1 VRLLQAGAI
10 VVAALLEATVA
21 VAAPG
26 VLTEEV
32 TGEAMLG
39 AVVILETPKAAEVK
53 VEVMGEAVEVTV
65 KLRE

>member
-1 VRLLQAGAI
+1 M
-10 VVAALLEATVA
+10 AALLEATVA

-26 VLTEEV
+26 VLAEGI

-39 AVVILETPKAAEVK
+39 AVVTLETPKAAEVLESLAAEVK
-53 VEVMGEAVEVTV
+53 VEVMGEVVEVTG